1 MHRRSSEDK
10 EWQKTK
16 EAVDKRDHRE
26 CRWKAILTTS
36 EVAKLKLLYPM
47 PSMLQQIDHAHVLP
61 VGNYVTL
68 TYDIDNVYCL
78 CRWAHNHID
87 NLINPL
93 TNLSMTQNEQW
104 YWWWR
109 IRYKK
114 TDEYDSTKNYEELY
128 NKYIDISKEKK
139 SIMEWW

>member
-1 MHRRSSEDK
+1 MHRRSNEDK

-16 EAVDKRDHRE
+16 EEVDKRDGHS
-26 CRWKAILTTS
+26 CRWRAILTPS
-36 EVAKLKLLYPM
+36 EAAQFMKLEPM
-47 PSMLQQIDHAHVLP
+47 PSMVAQIDHAHVLP
-61 VGNYVTL
+61 VGNNLSL

-93 TNLSMTQNEQW
+93 TNEHMKQNEQW
-104 YWWWR
+104 YWWYR

-114 TDEYDSTKNYEELY
+114 TDKYDESLDYEKLY
-128 NKYIDISKEKK
+128 LESVNIKEVKK
-139 SIMEWW
+139 SVMDWW